1 MPENELKNNQTDPDK
16 PGSDKSGNSEPIRL
30 LLVDDEKGFAN
41 VISKRLRKRNID
53 VATTY
58 SGSEAI
64 KVLRKKKFDVAV
76 LDLKMEDMNGIEVL
90 KIFKTMAPDLS
101 VVMLTGHG
109 SEQAARDG
117 IALGAVDYLTK
128 PCDFGELVDK
138 IREAF
143 KIRKEKIVNE
153 KGLNKEK

>member
-1 MPENELKNNQTDPDK
+1 MSENAVKKNQTD
-16 PGSDKSGNSEPIRL
+16 SEKSGNPEPIRL

-64 KVLRKKKFDVAV
+64 KVLREKEFDVAV
-76 LDLKMEDMNGIEVL
+76 LDLKMEDMDGIEVL
-90 KIFKTMAPDLS
+90 KIFKTMAPNLS

-117 IALGAVDYLTK
+117 IAFGAIDYLTK
-128 PCDFGELVDK
+128 PCNFGELVDK

-143 KIRKEKIVNE
+143 KIRGKNSK
-153 KGLNKEK
+153 

>member
-1 MPENELKNNQTDPDK
+1 MSENAAKKNQTD
-16 PGSDKSGNSEPIRL
+16 SEKSGNPEPIRL

-58 SGSEAI
+58 SGAEAI

-109 SEQAARDG
+109 SEEAARDG

-138 IREAF
+138 IQEAF
-143 KIRKEKIVNE
+143 KIRKEKIINE
-153 KGLNKEK
+153 KGLNREK